1 MTASSPGSP
10 SAIERVAAA
19 RRALVIGMGGG
30 GDVVGSLA
38 VLRVC
43 EALGTP
49 ARLGGVAWE
58 RFPIDP
64 HPGPRPLAEIVGGRV
79 VGGAAVMADGA
90 TTTPEGARFAESGM
104 AAHLGEEV
112 ALIDVAGGV
121 PSAAAGIEAVAGELG
136 CDLVILTDVGGDVL
150 ARGEEPGL
158 ASPLCDAIMLAAAA
172 RQPVGISTLL
182 AVAGAGCDGELTPT
196 EVLTRLAEL
205 AAGGAWIGTFSVT
218 PTLARELDSAAGAV
232 PTEASLQIARCAL
245 GEVGPAA
252 IRAGRRTVER
262 TPLGAMVFVLDPL
275 LAMAAGLP
283 LANAVAG
290 ARSIA
295 EGRDALAALDV
306 RTELDYERD
315 RARAGGAS

>member
-1 MTASSPGSP
+1 MTPPAPGAP
-10 SAIERVAAA
+10 SAIERIAGAH
-19 RRALVIGMGGG
+19 RALVIGMGGG

-38 VLRVC
+38 IARVC

-58 RFPIDP
+58 RFPVDP
-64 HPGPRPLAEIVGGRV
+64 HPGPRPIAEIAGGRV
-79 VGGAAVMADGA
+79 VGGAAVLADAA
-90 TTTPEGARFAESGM
+90 TSTPEGARFAESGM
-104 AAHLGEEV
+104 AEHLGQEV

-121 PSAAAGIEAVAGELG
+121 ATAAAGIEAAAAELD
-136 CDLVILTDVGGDVL
+136 CDLVILADVGGDVL
-150 ARGEEPGL
+150 ARGDEPNL
-158 ASPLCDAIMLAAAA
+158 ASPLCDAVMLAAAA
-172 RQPVGISTLL
+172 RQPAGISTLL

-218 PTLARELDSAAGAV
+218 PAMARELDAAAGVV
-232 PTEASLQIARCAL
+232 PTEASLQIARCAS
-245 GEVGPAA
+245 GEVGPTP
-252 IRAGRRTVER
+252 IRAGRRTVEL
-262 TPLGAMVFVLDPL
+262 TPLGAMIFVLDPL

-315 RARAGGAS
+315 RARRPA

>member
-1 MTASSPGSP
+1 VAAGTELTG
-10 SAIERVAAA
+10 SAIEWIA
-19 RRALVIGMGGG
+19 RAERALVIGMGGG

-38 VLRVC
+38 VVRAC

-64 HPGPRPLAEIVGGRV
+64 YPGPRALAEIRGGRV
-79 VGGAAVMADGA
+79 IGGAAVMADGA

-104 AAHLGEEV
+104 AEHTGEEV

-121 PSAAAGIEAVAGELG
+121 VSAAAGIEAAATEVGA
-136 CDLVILTDVGGDVL
+136 DLVILADVGGDVL
-150 ARGEEPGL
+150 ARGDEPGL
-158 ASPLCDAIMLAAAA
+158 ASPLCDAVMLAAAA
-172 RQPVGISTLL
+172 RLPAGVSALL

-196 EVLTRLAEL
+196 EVMARLAEL

-218 PTLARELDSAAGAV
+218 AGVARELDAAAGVV
-232 PTEASLQIARCAL
+232 PTEASLQIARCAA

-252 IRAGRRTVER
+252 IRGGRRSVEL
-262 TPLGAMVFVLDPL
+262 TPLGAMIFVLDPL

-290 ARSIA
+290 ARSIG
-295 EGRDALAALDV
+295 EGRDALAALEV
-306 RTELDYERD
+306 RTELDYERQ
-315 RARAGGAS
+315 RALESR